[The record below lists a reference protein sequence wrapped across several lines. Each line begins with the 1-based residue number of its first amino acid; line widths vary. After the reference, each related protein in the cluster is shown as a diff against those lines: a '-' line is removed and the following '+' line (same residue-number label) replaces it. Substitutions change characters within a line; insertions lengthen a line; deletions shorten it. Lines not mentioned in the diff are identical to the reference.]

1 MSYTEAKELADHF
14 NIRFLEAS
22 AKEALNVEEAFAVMT
37 KEIKGKVATKIV
49 DKPTKITVKNHEYD
63 RKKVLK

>member
-1 MSYTEAKELADHF
+1 MSYSEAKELADHF

-37 KEIKGKVATKIV
+37 KRIKGKVATKILQG
-49 DKPTKITVKNHEYD
+49 T
-63 RKKVLK
+63 